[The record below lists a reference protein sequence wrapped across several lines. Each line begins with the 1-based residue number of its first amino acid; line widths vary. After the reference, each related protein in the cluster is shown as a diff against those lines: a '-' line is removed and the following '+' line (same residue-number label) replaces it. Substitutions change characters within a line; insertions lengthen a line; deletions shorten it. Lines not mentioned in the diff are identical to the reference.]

1 MPLAVQAGLKLS
13 LSSLPGR
20 HEPMSGLHSH
30 GMEVEQSLD
39 MYRTE
44 APCGCRAPDSRI
56 TKVVRCT
63 YRASFHSGKGC
74 NPLHKLQPGQALL
87 AQDHR
92 VLKEKAT
99 M

>member
-1 MPLAVQAGLKLS
+1 MRRVWSSKPPLAYRQAA
-13 LSSLPGR
+13 
-20 HEPMSGLHSH
+20 MSGLHSH
-30 GMEVEQSLD
+30 GIMEVEQSLD
-39 MYRTE
+39 MSRTE
-44 APCGCRAPDSRI
+44 APCGCCAPDSRI

-63 YRASFHSGKGC
+63 NRASFHSGKGC